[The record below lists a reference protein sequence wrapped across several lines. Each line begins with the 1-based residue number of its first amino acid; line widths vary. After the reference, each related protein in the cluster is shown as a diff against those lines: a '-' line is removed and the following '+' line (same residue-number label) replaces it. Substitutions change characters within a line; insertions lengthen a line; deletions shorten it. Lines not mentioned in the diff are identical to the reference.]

1 MVLTIWE
8 LVLPSYST
16 HTHTHY
22 TQTYEHSCT
31 QTPPRNFLLTDIATI
46 GGRGFGRKRR
56 EDRAQNPVCPNDK
69 SWTGPIRVRPAGP
82 SINNPYPDLILDIVS

>member
-8 LVLPSYST
+8 LFLPSYST
-16 HTHTHY
+16 HTHTHI
-22 TQTYEHSCT
+22 THKHTSIHAHKHLPEI
-31 QTPPRNFLLTDIATI
+31 F